1 MSLVTLI
8 ANGGFQE
15 ISLTDCV
22 VQNQAYTTIIVK
34 EAATLP
40 DTNTNGFLLQ
50 PFQIEQFQLG
60 VGNKLYARATGSP
73 AHVYIEEIA

>member
-22 VQNQAYTTIIVK
+22 VQNQSYSSIIVK

-40 DTNTNGFLLQ
+40 DTSNNGFILQ

-60 VGNKLYARATGSP
+60 AGNKLYASGTGSP
-73 AHVYIEEIA
+73 ANVYIEEIV